1 MGLVSL
7 GFNLDSTCS
16 HQVASGETQFQPPT
30 STDQVKLGS
39 SGTPVGSVESCEEM
53 WWWRVIK
60 IGWILWI

>member
-16 HQVASGETQFQPPT
+16 HAGGETQFQPPT
-30 STDQVKLGS
+30 LTDQVKLGL
-39 SGTPVGSVESCEEM
+39 SGTPVGSVESCVEM